1 MVLRE
6 QQKLRPSRIREKMMK
21 PKMQE
26 IKESFE
32 LMNKLCGT
40 NITID
45 DIDDTFI
52 SDIEEKKKIVYAID
66 KAKAAVELDTI
77 KKFMDRL
84 DSIKNK

>member
-1 MVLRE
+1 
-6 QQKLRPSRIREKMMK
+6 
-21 PKMQE
+21 MQE

-32 LMNKLCGT
+32 WMNKLCGT

-52 SDIEEKKKIVYAID
+52 ADIEEKKKIVNVID

-84 DSIKNK
+84 DSINGR

>member
-1 MVLRE
+1 MN
-6 QQKLRPSRIREKMMK
+6 Q
-21 PKMQE
+21 KMQE

-32 LMNKLCGT
+32 WMNKLCGT

-52 SDIEEKKKIVYAID
+52 ADIEEKKKIVNVID

-84 DSIKNK
+84 DSINGR

>member
-1 MVLRE
+1 
-6 QQKLRPSRIREKMMK
+6 
-21 PKMQE
+21 MQE

>member
-1 MVLRE
+1 
-6 QQKLRPSRIREKMMK
+6 MK